1 MAPRYRGHELCGP
14 GGGLFCVCPAHFHCP
29 PKYPPNKR
37 AVCAAWRIFS
47 LCSLTSRHAFC
58 QATLLSPFLTARPL
72 SVVCRLSNSSDKY
85 VSIARCHSEF
95 DTGSLR
101 FVRVS
106 PIPYV
111 CLPRTTAAT
120 TTTFLTYVTYV
131 TLRYVTLFFMC
142 TLFSSHCFAFSAFC
156 LVASR
161 FTMRGIPEYT
171 RGKCSAANS
180 FMFLKS
186 QPCIVLSSILFYFY
200 RCNASHCHHS
210 PYKKTLRKNQLVIMR
225 LTTLLYF
232 VGNLYFVHTKYT
244 SFFLFLYYQLI
255 MRTWIMKLFVLIT
268 LKYHFDVVF

>member
-58 QATLLSPFLTARPL
+58 QATLLPPFLTARPL

-85 VSIARCHSEF
+85 VFVVRCHSEF

-101 FVRVS
+101 FVRAS

-111 CLPRTTAAT
+111 CVRTTAATT

-131 TLRYVTLFFMC
+131 TLHYSL
-142 TLFSSHCFAFSAFC
+142 HA
-156 LVASR
+156 
-161 FTMRGIPEYT
+161 
-171 RGKCSAANS
+171 
-180 FMFLKS
+180 
-186 QPCIVLSSILFYFY
+186 
-200 RCNASHCHHS
+200 
-210 PYKKTLRKNQLVIMR
+210 
-225 LTTLLYF
+225 LYF
-232 VGNLYFVHTKYT
+232 HHIVSHLARFISSRRVLPCVGYLN
-244 SFFLFLYYQLI
+244 I
-255 MRTWIMKLFVLIT
+255 RAGNAPPRTRCLCFSNHDRV
-268 LKYHFDVVF
+268 